1 MEREKH
7 AAAGSSQRAQ
17 CIRFPLP
24 GVHAEYAQWNALTNK
39 NAPDDTSCGL
49 NNLFFQLAA
58 KGFDHS
64 GMKGYCIV
72 VYRRPLAENK
82 KFNGLWW

>member
-7 AAAGSSQRAQ
+7 AAAAGSSQRAQ

-39 NAPDDTSCGL
+39 NAPDDTCCGL
-49 NNLFFQLAA
+49 NNLFFFQRAA
-58 KGFDHS
+58 KGFIHS
-64 GMKGYCIV
+64 GMKGYCCLSPASDWEQKI
-72 VYRRPLAENK
+72 
-82 KFNGLWW
+82 